1 MFENEEGDP
10 VAEGTTASNDAGTE
24 TTTDT
29 PTEWDG
35 AWDSLDKQPWWST
48 VPETARGHFQKY
60 HEERDALNRLLDA
73 DDATAELR
81 KGLSAKESELEG
93 LKKSL
98 GEHTEKLT
106 AAEKRAQAAEDRLR
120 DMEHDAEF
128 SRLEKEYPDIFADV
142 HYTDEAKTEI
152 DATKGAFPKFV
163 SLVSKGVDPAEA
175 AVMARAFLPQKPP
188 EVVVKEVPPKTRDVT
203 PPPAVTA
210 ATPGGNNPASTAG
223 MKKGES
229 FADAVAR
236 MEREAGKT

>member
-1 MFENEEGDP
+1 MITEEGDP
-10 VAEGTTASNDAGTE
+10 VAEGASASNDTAGAD

-60 HEERDALNRLLDA
+60 HEERDALTRLLDA

-81 KGLSAKESELEG
+81 KGLSAKDSELEG

-142 HYTDEAKTEI
+142 YYTDESKNDI

-163 SLVSKGVDPAEA
+163 SLVSKGVDAAEA

-188 EVVVKEVPPKTRDVT
+188 EVVVKEVPPKTREVV
-203 PPPAVTA
+203 PPASVVA
-210 ATPGGNNPASTAG
+210 ATPGGNNPAGTAG
-223 MKKGES
+223 LKAGES
-229 FADAVAR
+229 FNDAIAR
-236 MEREAGKT
+236 MEREAGKS